1 MRRVDRVN
9 LTHKRTHCNL
19 KVFKR
24 WWPCIWGL
32 RSSGTFR
39 YLLDCWYQK
48 QYWTLYLQNTPGI
61 PWLALQ
67 LLDLRE
73 GISPMQIYS
82 VSSWFWRSSHIL
94 FIRRKVTGHSAICY
108 EGTWRSGIAL
118 FIFKF
123 EATWWLVIS
132 ATPGSF
138 TTLQRAPVSIAGK
151 AGWDPGPARRLWR
164 IENFFSLR
172 FVLRSAQPLP
182 SCFTDCTVP
191 VPFIWDTDL

>member
-9 LTHKRTHCNL
+9 LTHKRTHCYL

-73 GISPMQIYS
+73 RISPMQIYS
-82 VSSWFWRSSHIL
+82 VSSWFWHISHIL

-108 EGTWRSGIAL
+108 EGIWRSGIAL
-118 FIFKF
+118 FIFNPLSPELNPICYLLALLGAHHFLHVNRIRVKSLTLRLLMSYVYIYIYG
-123 EATWWLVIS
+123 APILDVS
-132 ATPGSF
+132 RSH
-138 TTLQRAPVSIAGK
+138 TTTYHSR
-151 AGWDPGPARRLWR
+151 
-164 IENFFSLR
+164 
-172 FVLRSAQPLP
+172 
-182 SCFTDCTVP
+182 
-191 VPFIWDTDL
+191 